1 MCGSRGGF
9 ASSGASRERL
19 RHPPLPRVELGRIW
33 LPGRIWPLGAEPG
46 ALFSR
51 PDCAWN
57 PRRARLRR
65 SCSGLGWLPA
75 EGGAEGSGIIPG
87 VMIPNSGIFP
97 SPAPLAL
104 LPTLP
109 SPALPWLSRSK
120 VNPAPGLSVAPP
132 AAAGAGGSSDPAGSA
147 PGDAGG
153 AGGSRGLLWSILV
166 PHPGLFQEGGWED
179 GEGLGG
185 RSRLLLAI
193 PRKSRCPPQGAWRGR
208 DEPALGRETA
218 APEGKTPGSAPA
230 VPPASIPRP
239 AGIIP
244 HIPAPDP
251 WPPPGLRDGRDPGG
265 HRAPRQPLP
274 SPPGPSTR
282 HELPGK

>member
-1 MCGSRGGF
+1 MSGNLEAQGELGTAAMPGGEDFGKIPVAGAAGAGDSGDSSLGILCPGMRRSPGMCGSRGGF

-87 VMIPNSGIFP
+87 VMIPNSGIFS

-179 GEGLGG
+179 GEGLGR

-193 PRKSRCPPQGAWRGR
+193 PRKSRCPPQGAWG
-208 DEPALGRETA
+208 G
-218 APEGKTPGSAPA
+218 PG
-230 VPPASIPRP
+230 
-239 AGIIP
+239 
-244 HIPAPDP
+244 
-251 WPPPGLRDGRDPGG
+251 
-265 HRAPRQPLP
+265 
-274 SPPGPSTR
+274 
-282 HELPGK
+282 